1 MFSYFDSTRVLYYR
15 LLGAKIGKGVK
26 IEPGAILGE
35 YDLLQIGDNVRL
47 DPCVCRPFAVE
58 RNTSMYLGKITLG
71 NNSSIG
77 LKACVAPGSVIE
89 EGQCIGPNSSSHE
102 LNDDTRANPH
112 LSRSQAP
119 DCHPLLQLFA
129 IFPIKVLVVF
139 LASLPWMGGL
149 FGIVKDQPNTSGDE
163 LMSILLWWASIG
175 RISFHYLARQL
186 NTLVRP
192 FLWFA
197 LIVLVKK
204 TTDKYIGKTK
214 PGPIHEI
221 SQLARFRTSLLSALM
236 PAGSVHRIASLFGTH
251 YEITSMIARALGA
264 KVGSRVYWPG
274 TGPSIQNYD
283 LLEIGDDV
291 VFGSRSH
298 IVTTDGIG
306 NDAVRIGNGSMVADR
321 VILLPGTTIGERV
334 VLGSGA
340 ITERNQKYPSGSVW
354 IGNHNGKAIC
364 LSGSDKVIS
373 TDRPKVVENDTKV
386 YFNVKQ
392 RSLDD
397 TPSSS
402 STNVTETCEDEKMAL
417 PSDERSTDENTAN
430 SSEEQST
437 SSPFGR
443 AFYEGKA
450 NYYVIGIIGIFLY
463 SITLTAFTQVYWDAG
478 TISMIQCLALLA
490 RQSPALFVITWYRP
504 LIIFSLSVAFESFF
518 VGCLSFLALIAVIV
532 AKWLLLGRRKMGN
545 YDWDKSSYCQRWQ
558 IFLTIEMI
566 RRRCFG
572 GYGVIGM
579 LTGTHYAVMYFRALG
594 AKIGKDCALFAGG
607 RPSLVFTE
615 PELMDLGDRVAIDDA
630 SLVSHINSR
639 GNFQLNRL
647 RVGSR
652 SVLRT
657 GSRLLSGAQMGD
669 DSCLLEHTLIMAG
682 DIADEKTT
690 YQGWPAKVFTKPR
703 VKF

>member
-1 MFSYFDSTRVLYYR
+1 M
-15 LLGAKIGKGVK
+15 LGAKIGSGVK

-35 YDLLQIGDNVRL
+35 YDLLTIGDNVRI

-58 RNTSMYLGKITLG
+58 RNTTMYLGKITLE
-71 NNSSIG
+71 NDSSIG
-77 LKACVAPGSVIE
+77 LKACVAPGSVVP
-89 EGQCIGPNSSSHE
+89 EGHVIGPNSSSHE
-102 LNDDTRANPH
+102 MYHDTSANPH

-119 DCHPLLQLFA
+119 DCHPLLQFFT
-129 IFPIKVLVVF
+129 IFPTQIVVLF

-149 FGIVKDQPNTSGDE
+149 LGIVKDQPKTGGDE
-163 LMSILLWWASIG
+163 LMSILLWWSSSG
-175 RISFHYLARQL
+175 RVGFHYLARQL
-186 NTLVRP
+186 DTSFRP
-192 FLWFA
+192 FVWFA
-197 LIVLVKK
+197 LIVFVKK
-204 TTDKYIGKTK
+204 LTDRYIGKTK
-214 PGPIHEI
+214 PGLIKDI
-221 SQLARFRTSLLSALM
+221 SHLARFRTSLLSALM
-236 PAGSVHRIASLFGTH
+236 PAGSVHRVASLFGTH
-251 YEITSMIARALGA
+251 YEFTSMIARALGA
-264 KVGSRVYWPG
+264 KIGSRVYWPG
-274 TGPSIQNYD
+274 TGPSVQNYD
-283 LLEIGDDV
+283 LLEVGDDV

-306 NDAVRIGNGSMVADR
+306 NDPVRIGSGSMVADR
-321 VILLPGTTIGERV
+321 VVLLPGTTLEERV

-340 ITERNQKYPSGSVW
+340 ITGRNETYSSGSVW

-364 LSGSDKVIS
+364 LSGSDKTS
-373 TDRPKVVENDTKV
+373 FANSLKDSEKGGKF
-386 YFNVKQ
+386 YFNIEQ
-392 RSLDD
+392 RYLND

-402 STNVTETCEDEKMAL
+402 STDIAEICQDEKMASPCEDRL
-417 PSDERSTDENTAN
+417 AEDEIASPRAG
-430 SSEEQST
+430 QST

-443 AFYEGKA
+443 AFYEGRA
-450 NYYVIGIIGIFLY
+450 NYYVIGLFGITIY
-463 SITLTAFTQVYWDAG
+463 SMILRAFTQVYWDVG
-478 TISMIQCLALLA
+478 TISMIQCLALLS
-490 RQSPALFVITWYRP
+490 RQGPAIFMNTWYRP
-504 LIIFSLSVAFESFF
+504 LIIFCFSVVFESFF
-518 VGCLSFLALIAVIV
+518 IGCLSIIALGTVII
-532 AKWLLLGRRKMGN
+532 AKWAILGRRQVGN

-558 IFLTIEMI
+558 IFLTVEMI

-615 PELMDLGDRVAIDDA
+615 PELLELGDRVAIDDA

-639 GNFQLNRL
+639 GNFYLNRL

-682 DIADEKTT
+682 DMADEKTT
-690 YQGWPAKVFTKPR
+690 YQGWPANVFSQPR
-703 VKF
+703 VKFQGKSVQH